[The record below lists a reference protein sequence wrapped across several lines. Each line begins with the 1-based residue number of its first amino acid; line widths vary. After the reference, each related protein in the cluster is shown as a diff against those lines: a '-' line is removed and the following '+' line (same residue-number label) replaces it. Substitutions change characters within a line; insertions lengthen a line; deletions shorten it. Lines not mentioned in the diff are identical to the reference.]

1 MKKLLLVL
9 VVTMLFASCGINKDV
24 HKKTVNDL
32 KKSQLLY
39 KKEHIKTKKLIA
51 ACKSLQKDIKV
62 LKADMMKLLNEKMN
76 LKKEKEV
83 LNQKFL
89 DTLELLDTLKAE
101 LTSKGS
107 NLEALEAKQK
117 ELSAERQKMQ
127 AEKQHLLEQLARL
140 KKAAELRNQEFQKI
154 MGSLQKMIDA
164 GTLTVTIRKGRMI
177 VSLSSDILFPSGRT
191 TLTDD
196 GKAAI
201 AELSATL
208 STLDNRAFLV
218 VGHSDSSPIRTK
230 RYPSNWELSSQRAI
244 EVVRLM
250 VENEVKPEM
259 LTAGGAAEF
268 DPLVDNDTLENKA
281 QNRRVEIIFLPKIDE
296 LPGFDSIKKEAAKK
310 ESPQQTQPA
319 PAVVPQEKKA
329 KKPVVTPQKK

>member
-1 MKKLLLVL
+1 MMKKLLLL
-9 VVTMLFASCGINKDV
+9 VVIATIFASCGINKDV
-24 HKKTVNDL
+24 HKKTVMDL
-32 KKSQLLY
+32 KKSESLY
-39 KKEHIKTKKLIA
+39 KKEAVKTKRLRA
-51 ACKSLQKDIKV
+51 NIKV
-62 LKADMMKLLNEKMN
+62 LKKDVKKLRKDILALINEKMD
-76 LKKEKEV
+76 LKKEKES

-89 DTLELLDTLKAE
+89 DTLELLDILKGE

-117 ELSAERQKMQ
+117 ELKAQREKME
-127 AEKQHLLEQLARL
+127 AEKQHLLAQLARL

-191 TLTDD
+191 TLTED
-196 GKAAI
+196 GKQAI

-208 STLDNRAFLV
+208 STLENRAFLV

-268 DPLVDNDTLENKA
+268 DPLVANDTPENKA
-281 QNRRVEIIFLPKIDE
+281 NNRRVEIVFLPKIDE
-296 LPGFDSIKKEAAKK
+296 LPGFDSIKEKKNAPKKSEAA
-310 ESPQQTQPA
+310 QP
-319 PAVVPQEKKA
+319 EKK
-329 KKPVVTPQKK
+329 

>member
-1 MKKLLLVL
+1 MMRKLLLLVL
-9 VVTMLFASCGINKDV
+9 IATIFASCGINKDV
-24 HKKTVNDL
+24 HKKTVMDL
-32 KKSQLLY
+32 KKSESLY
-39 KKEHIKTKKLIA
+39 KKEVAKTKKLRSNI
-51 ACKSLQKDIKV
+51 KVLQKDIKE
-62 LKADMMKLLNEKMN
+62 LRKDILALLNEKMD
-76 LKKEKEV
+76 LKKEKES

-89 DTLELLDTLKAE
+89 ETLELLDSLKGE

-107 NLEALEAKQK
+107 NLAALEAKQK
-117 ELSAERQKMQ
+117 ELSMQREKME

-154 MGSLQKMIDA
+154 MSSLQKMIDA

-196 GKAAI
+196 GKQAI

-208 STLDNRAFLV
+208 RTLNNRAFLV

-268 DPLVDNDTLENKA
+268 DPLVANDTPENKA
-281 QNRRVEIIFLPKIDE
+281 NNRRVEIVFLPKIDE
-296 LPGFDSIKKEAAKK
+296 LPGFESIKEKMNPKK
-310 ESPQQTQPA
+310 ESKAAQP
-319 PAVVPQEKKA
+319 EKK
-329 KKPVVTPQKK
+329 